1 MLASY
6 RKTIVAVIGAVVT
19 ILAINGVETD
29 PELVTAITTLAT
41 AAVVW
46 FVPND

>member
-1 MLASY
+1 MLAQY
-6 RKTIVAVIGAVVT
+6 RKTIVASIGAVVT
-19 ILAINGVETD
+19 ILAINGVDLDTD
-29 PELVTAITTLAT
+29 LVAAITTLAT